1 MGVEL
6 RDDEHGRAVRALYVH
21 GFMIKNRADLVKM
34 IEITK
39 DAINRSTLENLLA
52 HADAA
57 GIGDDEARFLNYFGR
72 TEDRRGAW
80 ARWLEHEKG
89 TSGATRLCRLL
100 REQRLAKYYVRS
112 SRVLAHGKDNWETQ
126 QLEAVACQLA
136 GVGGGHG
143 LNQAHAGPWR
153 YAAGDGRRDD
163 TVIVFLATLCAREWG
178 DRPLREARFHR
189 AKTYNNDD
197 ARRAHT
203 YRRRAPRRPTK
214 HNDPRRLSTP
224 SRRPGAASGRAAPRP
239 RTASSRARS
248 RPARSARARMCW
260 RRRRARSSR
269 RSAATGGPRSPRSR
283 RDSPASTSTA

>member
-1 MGVEL
+1 M
-6 RDDEHGRAVRALYVH
+6 RALYVH
-21 GFMIKNRADLVKM
+21 GFMIRNRADLVKM
-34 IEITK
+34 IKITK
-39 DAINRSTLENLLA
+39 DAVNRSTLENLLA

-80 ARWLEHEKG
+80 ARWLDHEAG

-112 SRVLAHGKDNWETQ
+112 SRVLAHGDDNRETE

-163 TVIVFLATLCAREWG
+163 TLYVFLAVLCASDWG

-189 AKTYNNDD
+189 VQNYDDDD

-203 YRRRAPRRPTK
+203 YRRRAPPRPTK
-214 HNDPRRLSTP
+214 HHDPRRLSTP
-224 SRRPGAASGRAAPRP
+224 SRRPGAASGRAASRP
-239 RTASSRARS
+239 RSASPTARS
-248 RPARSARARMCW
+248 RPTRSARPTICW
-260 RRRRARSSR
+260 RRRRGKSSR
-269 RSAATGGPRSPRSR
+269 RSASAGGPRSPRSR